1 MELDD
6 SQPDVATGGSTEPPV
21 TGPRPPVRVSEA
33 HGLATSPAHT
43 VEGAIAALSTVR
55 VELESAAA
63 LLRSGRRSSEEAAAG
78 EAVRRLTL
86 ALDDLGGVI
95 RDLRRA
101 AWAMPGAAEAL
112 ATRPRPNG
120 WHDRRRHLR
129 PL

>member
-6 SQPDVATGGSTEPPV
+6 SQPDVAAGGSTEPSV
-21 TGPRPPVRVSEA
+21 TGPRPPVRASEA

-55 VELESAAA
+55 VELESAVA
-63 LLRSGRRSSEEAAAG
+63 LLRPGRQASPEGSAG

-86 ALDDLGGVI
+86 ALDELGGVI
-95 RDLRRA
+95 RDLRRS
-101 AWAMPGAAEAL
+101 AWAMPGAAEAV
-112 ATRPRPNG
+112 AGCRPNG